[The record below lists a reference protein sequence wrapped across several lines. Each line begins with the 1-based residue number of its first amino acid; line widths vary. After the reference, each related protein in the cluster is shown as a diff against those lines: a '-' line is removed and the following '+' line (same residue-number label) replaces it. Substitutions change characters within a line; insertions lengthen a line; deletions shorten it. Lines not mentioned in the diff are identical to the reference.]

1 MDMDMKKKPV
11 ESRALEVG
19 DRLKQT
25 IIRLSPEMHHRL
37 KSELSLDGRSMVDF
51 FTDAAKAYLKDK
63 KQYTDDVTRILHR

>member
-1 MDMDMKKKPV
+1 MEKKPV

-37 KSELSLDGRSMVDF
+37 KSELTLEGKTMVDF
-51 FTDAAKAYLKDK
+51 FTDAVKAYLKDK
-63 KQYTDDVTRILHR
+63 ESYNVEIKKILR

>member
-1 MDMDMKKKPV
+1 MEKKPI

-37 KSELSLDGRSMVDF
+37 KSELTLEGKTMVDF
-51 FTDAAKAYLKDK
+51 FTDAVKAYLKDK
-63 KQYTDDVTRILHR
+63 ESYNVEIKKILR